1 MRKTFLEE
9 NSKMIDSTFED
20 LAGKICI
27 ITGGTGIIG
36 QSLAIGLAGCK
47 VKTVILGR
55 RKTAADTVADE
66 ISQKYSVESIGV
78 AGDVTCKE
86 SLEKALGEIHTRLG
100 EIDIL
105 INCAGGNAPSATT
118 KIEVM
123 KKENLTD
130 LSLTFYGLDIDGFR
144 QVFDLNLLGTIL
156 PSMVFTKDMLKKEKG
171 VVLNISSMNSFKPL
185 TKIPAYSGSKAA
197 VNNFTEWLAVH
208 LASMNIRV
216 NAIAPGF
223 FLTEQNRFLLTDEK
237 TGALTARGNKII
249 ARTPMGKFGE
259 TADLC
264 GACNFL
270 VSDMSRFVTGVI
282 LPVDGGFNAYSGV

>member
-1 MRKTFLEE
+1 MTV
-9 NSKMIDSTFED
+9 STFED
-20 LAGKICI
+20 LAGKICV
-27 ITGGTGIIG
+27 ITGGTGVIG
-36 QSLAIGLAGCK
+36 RSLAEGLASCK
-47 VKTVILGR
+47 VRTVILGR
-55 RKTAADTVADE
+55 RKTAADTIAQE
-66 ISQKYSVESIGV
+66 ISQKYAVESIGV
-78 AGDVTCKE
+78 AGDVIRKE
-86 SLEKALGEIHTRLG
+86 SLEKALDEIHARVG

-105 INCAGGNAPSATT
+105 VNCAGGNAPSATT

-123 KKENLTD
+123 KKENVAD
-130 LSLTFYGLDIDGFR
+130 LSQTFYGLDIDGFR

-156 PSMVFTKDMLKKEKG
+156 PSMIFTKDMLKNEKG

-197 VNNFTEWLAVH
+197 VNNFTEWLSVH

-223 FLTEQNRFLLTDEK
+223 FLTDQNRFLLIDEK
-237 TGALTARGNKII
+237 SGQLTARGNKII

-270 VSDMSRFVTGVI
+270 VSDMSRFITGVI